1 MSHVIETTLGA
12 ANRLPL
18 ETIFADRKQQFVDF
32 FEWDVP
38 VVDGHFEMDQ
48 FDSKS
53 AVYIIAVDANGA
65 HEASMRM
72 LPSIQPH
79 LLGSLFSHLCPAG
92 VPVGESIWEST
103 RLCLPSRHGAARRLD
118 LRNALISAMVDF
130 ALARGIERIT
140 GVIPDGFRK
149 QVLAMG
155 WRAEPLGPAV
165 RIRGGPIGAFAIDI
179 ERDTPARLAWTGVY
193 RAAEDRIAA

>member
-1 MSHVIETTLGA
+1 MIRIVETHLTVDD
-12 ANRLPL
+12 RRPL
-18 ETIFADRKQQFVDF
+18 ETMFSDRKEQFVDF

-38 VVDGHFEMDQ
+38 VVDGRWEMDQ
-48 FDSKS
+48 FDTAN
-53 AVYIIAVDANGA
+53 AVYIIAVDASGA

-72 LPSIQPH
+72 LPSTEPH
-79 LLGSLFSHLCPAG
+79 LLGTLFPHLCPGG
-92 VPVGESIWEST
+92 VPVGERLWEST
-103 RLCLPSRHGAARRLD
+103 RLCLPSRHGAARRLE

-165 RIRGGPIGAFAIDI
+165 PIKGGPIGAFAIDI
-179 ERDTPARLAWTGVY
+179 GCDTPDRLRWTGVY
-193 RAAEDRIAA
+193 CPAEDRIAA